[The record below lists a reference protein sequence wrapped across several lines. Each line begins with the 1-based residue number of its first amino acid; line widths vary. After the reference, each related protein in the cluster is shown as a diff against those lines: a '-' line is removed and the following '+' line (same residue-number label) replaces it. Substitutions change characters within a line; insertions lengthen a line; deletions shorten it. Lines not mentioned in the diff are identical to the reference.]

1 MLLELFIFF
10 LKFLEALEHSLQSW
24 RQEGKGGIWIQ
35 VPRTRTELVPLAID
49 LGFDIHHAQQEYI
62 MLCSWLKSSPS
73 PLPGYANHFVG
84 VGAVVLNADDELLV
98 VSERF
103 QPKGFPE
110 TKLRFKLPGGHV
122 DRQESLPDAV
132 VREVIEETGVPVKF
146 DNVVCFRHNL
156 EYPGG
161 FGNGDMYFA
170 ARCSPADAAAGSA
183 AAYLAQVSAVEGEGR
198 ELAQQVTATV
208 PGVCRLDWVDKR

>member
-1 MLLELFIFF
+1 MSGRHVRSVVLVACTTKNSSFVHTVFSVQLRSEVAVGAVDSYSVGRHLRNG
-10 LKFLEALEHSLQSW
+10 EHPRSDVNVTGTTSNSCPWQTVA
-24 RQEGKGGIWIQ
+24 
-35 VPRTRTELVPLAID
+35 VPQRRSD
-49 LGFDIHHAQQEYI
+49 
-62 MLCSWLKSSPS
+62 
-73 PLPGYANHFVG
+73 VG

-132 VREVIEETGVPVKF
+132 VREVVEKTGVPVKF

-170 ARCSPADAAAGSA
+170 ARCSRYIPKHVLVGKLS
-183 AAYLAQVSAVEGEGR
+183 R
-198 ELAQQVTATV
+198 N
-208 PGVCRLDWVDKR
+208 PF